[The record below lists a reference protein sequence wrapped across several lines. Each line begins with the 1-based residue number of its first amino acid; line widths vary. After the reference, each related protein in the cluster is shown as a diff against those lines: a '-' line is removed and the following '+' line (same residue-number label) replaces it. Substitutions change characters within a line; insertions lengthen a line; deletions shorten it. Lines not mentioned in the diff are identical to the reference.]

1 MFLVDSHCHIS
12 DLNFRE
18 QHESFEDAYKNAMA
32 AGVTHMLNICCEL
45 PSFQKMAA
53 DSAPYANVWPTAG
66 THPENISAEWTE
78 EQLKECCQNPKVIA
92 IGEVG
97 LDYYYDADTKIPQQR
112 DFIRQIAVA
121 RELRLPL
128 VIHARNAPADTW
140 NIVRSERA
148 EDVGG
153 IFHSCAESL
162 DFVKKALDA
171 GFYISVNGIITFKSG
186 ENIREIARYVP
197 LDRLLVETDS
207 PYLAPVPYRGRSNE
221 PAFVVKTAE
230 KLAEVK
236 GVEYGRVLEQT
247 SANFESLFGVSLAA
261 SFPG

>member
-12 DLNFRE
+12 ELNFRE
-18 QHESFEDAYKNAMA
+18 QHESFEDAYRNAMA

-45 PSFQKMAA
+45 PQFAKMAA
-53 DSAPYANVWPTAG
+53 DSAPYDNVWLTAG

-78 EQLKECCQNPKVIA
+78 EQLRECCSNPKVIA

-97 LDYYYDADTKIPQQR
+97 LDYYYDADTKVTQQR
-112 DFIRQIAVA
+112 DFIRQIAMA

-128 VIHARNAPADTW
+128 VIHARQAPLDTW

-148 EDVGG
+148 SDVGG

-162 DFVKKALDA
+162 DFAGKVLDA

-186 ENIREIARYVP
+186 ENIRELARYVP

-236 GVEYGRVLEQT
+236 GVEYERVLEQT
-247 SANFESLFGVSLAA
+247 SANFEELFRVSLAE
-261 SFPG
+261 SFPR

>member
-12 DLNFRE
+12 ELNFRE
-18 QHESFEDAYKNAMA
+18 QHESFEDAYRNAMA

-45 PSFQKMAA
+45 PQFAKMAA
-53 DSAPYANVWPTAG
+53 DSAPYDNVWLTAG

-78 EQLKECCQNPKVIA
+78 EQLRECCSNPKVIA

-97 LDYYYDADTKIPQQR
+97 LDYYYDADTKVTQQR
-112 DFIRQIAVA
+112 DFIRQIAMA

-128 VIHARNAPADTW
+128 VIHARQAPLDTW

-148 EDVGG
+148 SDVGG

-162 DFVKKALDA
+162 DFAKKVLDA

-186 ENIREIARYVP
+186 ENIRELARYVP

-236 GVEYGRVLEQT
+236 GVEYERVLEQT
-247 SANFESLFGVSLAA
+247 SANFEQLFRVSLAE
-261 SFPG
+261 SFPR

>member
-18 QHESFEDAYKNAMA
+18 QHESFEDAYRNAMA

-45 PSFQKMAA
+45 PQFAKMAA
-53 DSAPYANVWPTAG
+53 DSASYDNVWLTAG

-78 EQLKECCQNPKVIA
+78 EQLRECCRNPKVIA

-97 LDYYYDADTKIPQQR
+97 LDYYYDADTKVMQQR
-112 DFIRQIAVA
+112 DFIRQIAMA

-128 VIHARNAPADTW
+128 VIHARQAPLDTW

-148 EDVGG
+148 SDVGG

-162 DFVKKALDA
+162 DFAGKVLDA

-186 ENIREIARYVP
+186 ENIRELARYVP

-236 GVEYGRVLEQT
+236 GVEYERVLEQT
-247 SANFESLFGVSLAA
+247 SANFEELFRVSLAE
-261 SFPG
+261 SFPR

>member
-1 MFLVDSHCHIS
+1 M
-12 DLNFRE
+12 
-18 QHESFEDAYKNAMA
+18 
-32 AGVTHMLNICCEL
+32 
-45 PSFQKMAA
+45 
-53 DSAPYANVWPTAG
+53 
-66 THPENISAEWTE
+66 
-78 EQLKECCQNPKVIA
+78 
-92 IGEVG
+92 
-97 LDYYYDADTKIPQQR
+97 
-112 DFIRQIAVA
+112 
-121 RELRLPL
+121 
-128 VIHARNAPADTW
+128 
-140 NIVRSERA
+140 
-148 EDVGG
+148 GG

-236 GVEYGRVLEQT
+236 GVEVYVKGPGSGREAAIRSLQAAGLEVNMIKDVT
-247 SANFESLFGVSLAA
+247 PIPHNGCRPPKRRRV
-261 SFPG
+261 

>member
-1 MFLVDSHCHIS
+1 MPWRASSVS
-12 DLNFRE
+12 
-18 QHESFEDAYKNAMA
+18 
-32 AGVTHMLNICCEL
+32 
-45 PSFQKMAA
+45 
-53 DSAPYANVWPTAG
+53 
-66 THPENISAEWTE
+66 
-78 EQLKECCQNPKVIA
+78 
-92 IGEVG
+92 
-97 LDYYYDADTKIPQQR
+97 
-112 DFIRQIAVA
+112 
-121 RELRLPL
+121 L

>member
-18 QHESFEDAYKNAMA
+18 QHESFEDAYRNAMA

-45 PSFQKMAA
+45 PQFAKMAA
-53 DSAPYANVWPTAG
+53 DSAPYDNVWLTAG

-78 EQLKECCQNPKVIA
+78 EQLRECCSNPKVIA

-97 LDYYYDADTKIPQQR
+97 LDYYYDADTKVTQQR
-112 DFIRQIAVA
+112 DFIRQIAMA

-128 VIHARNAPADTW
+128 VIHARQAPLDTW

-148 EDVGG
+148 SDVGG

-162 DFVKKALDA
+162 DFAGKVLDA

-186 ENIREIARYVP
+186 ENIRELARYVP

-236 GVEYGRVLEQT
+236 GVEYERVLEQT
-247 SANFESLFGVSLAA
+247 SANFEQLFSVSLAE
-261 SFPG
+261 SFPR

>member
-18 QHESFEDAYKNAMA
+18 QHESFEDAYRNAMA

-45 PSFQKMAA
+45 PQFAKMAA
-53 DSAPYANVWPTAG
+53 DSAPYDNVWLTAG

-78 EQLKECCQNPKVIA
+78 EQLRECCRNPKVIA

-97 LDYYYDADTKIPQQR
+97 LDYYYDADTKVMQQR
-112 DFIRQIAVA
+112 DFIRQIAMA

-128 VIHARNAPADTW
+128 VIHARQAPLDTW

-148 EDVGG
+148 SDVGG

-162 DFVKKALDA
+162 DFAGKVLDA

-186 ENIREIARYVP
+186 ENIRELARYVP

-236 GVEYGRVLEQT
+236 GVEYERVLEQT
-247 SANFESLFGVSLAA
+247 SANFEELFRVSLAE
-261 SFPG
+261 SFPR

>member
-18 QHESFEDAYKNAMA
+18 QHESFEDAYRNAMA

-45 PSFQKMAA
+45 PQFAKMAA
-53 DSAPYANVWPTAG
+53 DSAPYDNVWLTAG

-78 EQLKECCQNPKVIA
+78 EQLRECCRNPKVIA

-97 LDYYYDADTKIPQQR
+97 LDYYYDADTKVTQQR
-112 DFIRQIAVA
+112 DFIRQIAMA

-128 VIHARNAPADTW
+128 VIHARQAPLDTW

-148 EDVGG
+148 SDVGG

-162 DFVKKALDA
+162 DFAKKVLDA

-186 ENIREIARYVP
+186 ENIRELARYVP

-236 GVEYGRVLEQT
+236 GVEYERVLEQT
-247 SANFESLFGVSLAA
+247 SANFEQLFRVSLAE
-261 SFPG
+261 SFPR

>member
-18 QHESFEDAYKNAMA
+18 QHESFEDAYRNAMA

-45 PSFQKMAA
+45 PQFAKMAA
-53 DSAPYANVWPTAG
+53 DSASYDNVWLTAG

-78 EQLKECCQNPKVIA
+78 EQLRECCRNPKVIA

-97 LDYYYDADTKIPQQR
+97 LDYYYDADTKVMQQR
-112 DFIRQIAVA
+112 DFIRQIAMA

-128 VIHARNAPADTW
+128 VIHARQAPLDTW

-148 EDVGG
+148 SDVGG

-162 DFVKKALDA
+162 DFAKKVLDA

-186 ENIREIARYVP
+186 ENIRELARYVP

-236 GVEYGRVLEQT
+236 GVEYERVLEQT
-247 SANFESLFGVSLAA
+247 SANFEQLFRVSLAE
-261 SFPG
+261 SFPR

>member
-18 QHESFEDAYKNAMA
+18 QHESFEDAYRNAMA

-45 PSFQKMAA
+45 PQFAKMAA
-53 DSAPYANVWPTAG
+53 DSAPYDNVWLTAG

-78 EQLKECCQNPKVIA
+78 EQLRECCSNPKVIA

-97 LDYYYDADTKIPQQR
+97 LDYYYDADTKVTQQR
-112 DFIRQIAVA
+112 DFIRQIAMA

-128 VIHARNAPADTW
+128 VIHARQAPLDTW

-148 EDVGG
+148 SDVGG

-162 DFVKKALDA
+162 DFAKKVLDA

-186 ENIREIARYVP
+186 ENIRELARYVP

-236 GVEYGRVLEQT
+236 GVEYERVLEQT
-247 SANFESLFGVSLAA
+247 SANFEELFRVSLAE
-261 SFPG
+261 SFPR

>member
-18 QHESFEDAYKNAMA
+18 QHESFEDAYRNAMA

-45 PSFQKMAA
+45 PQFAKMAA
-53 DSAPYANVWPTAG
+53 DSAPYDNVWLTAG

-78 EQLKECCQNPKVIA
+78 EQLRECCRNPKVIA

-97 LDYYYDADTKIPQQR
+97 LDYYYDADTKVMQQR
-112 DFIRQIAVA
+112 DFIRQIAMA

-128 VIHARNAPADTW
+128 VIHARQAPLDTW

-148 EDVGG
+148 SDVGG

-162 DFVKKALDA
+162 DFAGNVLDA

-186 ENIREIARYVP
+186 ENIRELARYVP

-236 GVEYGRVLEQT
+236 GVEYERVLEQT
-247 SANFESLFGVSLAA
+247 SANFEELFRVSLAE
-261 SFPG
+261 SFPR

>member
-18 QHESFEDAYKNAMA
+18 QHESFEDAYRNAMA

-45 PSFQKMAA
+45 PQFAKMAA
-53 DSAPYANVWPTAG
+53 DSAPYDNVWLTAG

-78 EQLKECCQNPKVIA
+78 EQLRECCSNPKVIA

-97 LDYYYDADTKIPQQR
+97 LDYYYDADTKVTQQR
-112 DFIRQIAVA
+112 DFIRQIAMA

-128 VIHARNAPADTW
+128 VIHARQAPLDTW

-148 EDVGG
+148 SDVGG

-162 DFVKKALDA
+162 DFAKKVLDA

-186 ENIREIARYVP
+186 ENIRELARYVP

-236 GVEYGRVLEQT
+236 GVEYERVLEQT
-247 SANFESLFGVSLAA
+247 SANFEQLFRVSLAE
-261 SFPG
+261 SFPR